1 MMLNFID
8 NFIDLLEHYL
18 IKCIRAWLIV
28 LALIVIYNFLIT
40 QGA

>member
-8 NFIDLLEHYL
+8 NFIDLLEYYL
-18 IKCIRAWLIV
+18 IKSIRAWLIV

-40 QGA
+40 KGV